1 MTHESKKK
9 KTIEIRKYFELN
21 YVLKTKY
28 INVCTTD
35 KALLRENLKPINVFK
50 NFLKA
55 EMNVLRRKFKNL
67 EKIKS

>member
-1 MTHESKKK
+1 MNQRK

-21 YVLKTKY
+21 YFLKTKY
-28 INVCTTD
+28 INVWATD
-35 KALLRENLKPINVFK
+35 KALLRENFKPINVLK
-50 NFLKA
+50 KILKA